1 MKQKKNQDDSIINDL
16 SDKIT
21 AHLDKGEFTEA
32 RKLVYNKLSD
42 IKTEKVITIAHL
54 ELYGCLIDIGCES
67 RNEQDLTYAISFL
80 EINTDAIKEIIT
92 FSSYCYTLANA
103 KHGLDAVFYYNN
115 RGVHSISVVKSRFQE
130 SISLYWQAYKTINPE
145 ETTLLPQI
153 LINLSNA
160 LTYVSR
166 LVEAI
171 QFLDI
176 VLKKFP
182 NNTNALLSRADL
194 LHFLSEYNNSSVTI
208 ALYTQMFMNYAV
220 AIRTGNLPPAFLE
233 RAQQSAQWSLS
244 QIFSRGHNLD
254 NLEKEM
260 SETKEE
266 FEALSPFRKFCIDN
280 FLTLTEHGL
289 YCNCKETAKDDI
301 QIGVPFGAFRG
312 YLVPKLELLLNRI
325 KSEFAF
331 ARLNFYKSHSEE
343 SVDYDVLFSEL
354 MDGEI
359 INSQAEMLRTSYRVC
374 YGILDKIALG
384 ICKMYELD
392 SNMVFFE
399 RFWADPKRK
408 EQLEQKRNFH
418 LNALYSIACDLNTK
432 NGELKHFKDWRNKL
446 EHNLLVLK
454 DKTNPSPDILKI
466 FEDDEFAV
474 VVDITEFREKA
485 LHLLQLTRA
494 AIFSYV
500 YCARL
505 ETIEHKDGNDDSRA
519 FEVKMKK

>member
-1 MKQKKNQDDSIINDL
+1 MKQKKNQDDSFITDL
-16 SDKIT
+16 SGKIT

-32 RKLVYNKLSD
+32 RQLVYNKLSN
-42 IKTEKVITIAHL
+42 IKIKKVITLTQL
-54 ELYGCLIDIGCES
+54 ELYGFLIDIGCES

-80 EINTDAIKEIIT
+80 ENNSDAIKEIT
-92 FSSYCYTLANA
+92 TNSSYCYTLANA
-103 KHGLDAVFYYNN
+103 KHGLDSIFYYNN
-115 RGVHSISVVKSRFQE
+115 RGIHSISMVKSRFQE
-130 SISLYWQAYKTINPE
+130 CINLYWQAYKSIDPE
-145 ETTLLPQI
+145 ETSLLPQI

-176 VLKKFP
+176 VLRKFP
-182 NNTNALLSRADL
+182 NYTNALLSRADL
-194 LHFLSEYNNSSVTI
+194 LHFLSEYTNSSVTI
-208 ALYTQMFMNYAV
+208 ALYSQMFMNYTV

-233 RAQQSAQWSLS
+233 KAQKNAQWSLS
-244 QIFSRGHNLD
+244 QISSRGHNLD

-260 SETKEE
+260 AETKEE

-331 ARLNFYKSHSEE
+331 ARLNFYKSHTEE
-343 SVDYDVLFSEL
+343 SLDYDVLFSEL

-384 ICKMYELD
+384 ICKMYDLD

-432 NGELKHFKDWRNKL
+432 TGELKHFKDWRNKL

-466 FEDDEFAV
+466 FEDNEFAV
-474 VVDITEFREKA
+474 VVDITEFREKT

-505 ETIEHKDGNDDSRA
+505 ETIEHKDGNDDSGA